1 MPGLKY
7 WVVTWVEYELP
18 GGFLGNK
25 FIPGHLRPVLGAAK
39 ACYETFS
46 NGRNAFRKIRKLDS
60 LSYPRLFFCEGLRRM
75 EKDVKRK
82 TIIEIEGE

>member
-1 MPGLKY
+1 MTALKY
-7 WVVTWVEYELP
+7 WTVIWVEYELP

-25 FIPGHLRPVLGAAK
+25 FIPGHLRPVLGQAK

-60 LSYPRLFFCEGLRRM
+60 LAYPRLFFCEGLRRS
-75 EKDVKRK
+75 EKDITYKMTV
-82 TIIEIEGE
+82 EIEGE

>member
-25 FIPGHLRPVLGAAK
+25 FIPGHLRPILGAARP
-39 ACYETFS
+39 CYETFS
-46 NGRNAFRKIRKLDS
+46 RKVNAIRKIYKLDS
-60 LSYPRLFFCEGLRRM
+60 LSYPRFYWCEGLKRY
-75 EKDVKRK
+75 EKDIEYK
-82 TIIEIEGE
+82 TTIEIEGE